1 MNQIIIKHKI
11 ISKRT
16 LGLVENLSKKSIN
29 VKRKLDYEQSK
40 NIRKVSFHKHNT
52 FKSFD
57 YFMILL

>member
-1 MNQIIIKHKI
+1 MDKKTKHKF

-29 VKRKLDYEQSK
+29 VKRKLDYDQFK
-40 NIRKVSFHKHNT
+40 NIRKVSFQKHNI
-52 FKSFD
+52 FKPFY